1 MRKILF
7 LLTIIMSFAYPLSIL
22 AQEAR
27 PKHFCGLSHDDQ
39 EVLYKNMMEL
49 RARYGDIIQ
58 TRGAVAY
65 VPMVLHLVA
74 NNSGVGRV
82 SEPRLLD
89 FIDGLNATYAR
100 NGIELQF
107 YIKYLNYINN
117 TDLFE
122 KPKSFEGVSAANI
135 NKRSDAMN
143 IYFCGTIGDGSIQG
157 GTELGV
163 YFPTADW
170 IYVLNNEVSNGAT
183 PTIEHEIGHFF
194 SLPHT
199 FRGFDDEPFV
209 ASVARPCAPRTMNF
223 RGDNITTENAA
234 RTGTDANCSTAG
246 DGFCDTPADYNLGFN
261 WSTCNYT
268 GVAKD
273 PTCVAVDPDEKN
285 LMGYFP
291 TSCTVSFS
299 TMQKNAMINDYTNSS
314 RRQYLRSAPR
324 VPSQIVMTDANLIA
338 PAHNSTVS
346 SFTPINLDWSDVPGV
361 TGGSFKESGY
371 ILEISTVISFLGNT
385 VRILTANSNMILNSS
400 NTSSGFLVANKKY
413 YWRVRPYGTYKT
425 GGSFSNYNAFTTGTA
440 NAVNEIQG
448 ITDFTV
454 SPNPTAA
461 ARQLSIALTTEKSIS
476 SVVKIYNMAGQVVIN
491 EMKRFDIGYSNQ
503 MLDIQGLSKG
513 VYILTIEAEN
523 GVLNKKVVVT
533 E

>member
-1 MRKILF
+1 MRKILSC
-7 LLTIIMSFAYPLSIL
+7 LLLIVCFAYPLSIF
-22 AQEAR
+22 AQVAR
-27 PKHFCGLSHDDQ
+27 PKHFCGLSHDHQ
-39 EVLYKNMMEL
+39 EILYKNMMEL

-58 TRGAVAY
+58 TRGAVSY

-74 NNSGVGRV
+74 NSSGVGRV

-89 FIDGLNATYAR
+89 FINGLNATYAR

-122 KPKSFEGVSAANI
+122 KPKTFDGISVANN

-143 IYFCGTIGDGSIQG
+143 IYFCGTIGDGTIQG

-163 YFPTADW
+163 YFPTSDW
-170 IYVLNNEVSNGAT
+170 IYVLNNEVNNGAT

-199 FRGFDDEPFV
+199 FRGFDEEPFT

-223 RGDNITTENAA
+223 RGDVITTENAA

-291 TSCTVSFS
+291 TSCTVNFS
-299 TMQKNAMINDYTNSS
+299 PMQKNAMMNDYMNSS
-314 RRQYLRSAPR
+314 RRQYIRNGNR
-324 VPSQIVMTDANLIA
+324 IPSLTEMTEANLIS
-338 PAHNSTVS
+338 PAHNSAVS
-346 SFTPINLDWSDVPGV
+346 SFTPINLDWSDVAGV
-361 TGGSFKESGY
+361 TGGNFKESGY
-371 ILEISTVISFLGNT
+371 ILEISTVISFLGNN
-385 VRILTANSNMILNSS
+385 VRILTPNSNVTLNST
-400 NTSSGFLVANKKY
+400 NTPSGFLKASTRY
-413 YWRVRPYGTYKT
+413 YWRVRAYGTYRT
-425 GGSFSNYNAFTTGTA
+425 GGSFSNYNSFVTGTA

-448 ITDFTV
+448 IKDFTV

-461 ARQLSIALTTEKSIS
+461 ARQLSIALTTEKPIS
-476 SVVKIYNMAGQVVIN
+476 SVVKIYNVAGQVLIN
-491 EMKRFDIGYSNQ
+491 EIKRFDTGFSNQ
-503 MLDIQGLSKG
+503 MLDIQGLNKG

-523 GVLNKKVVVT
+523 GILNKKVVVT